1 MIPFLLKASNTSSCR
16 SSNDESREYKE
27 HLRESQKQLLMP
39 PSEIVGDVL
48 EMMLSDVT
56 GSSTPKKLDKY
67 LIKDILLAYGEKEM
81 AADEK
86 LVEDMLYQACGSN
99 KSRSLRFG
107 SKNMVLNK
115 ETFTNALT
123 RDVQDYEIGNE
134 IKLTN
139 YFYDVFETSNAS
151 GLQYENKNINN
162 SFDTDS
168 STDIDVE
175 ALDNISNKP
184 KSIFTAPSIGK
195 LVFILFLIC
204 YLFYFHFFNFES
216 F

>member
-1 MIPFLLKASNTSSCR
+1 MIPFLLKASNTSSNR
-16 SSNDESREYKE
+16 SSNGESREYKE

-56 GSSTPKKLDKY
+56 GSSTPKKLDKD

-151 GLQYENKNINN
+151 GLEYENKNINN

-175 ALDNISNKP
+175 ALDNINNKP

-195 LVFILFLIC
+195 L
-204 YLFYFHFFNFES
+204 
-216 F
+216 